1 MGENLIGENLMDEDP
16 MGDPVAFLQALI
28 RAQRQG
34 EAAVQQRVADAAR
47 RLGCTVERVRYRPS
61 EVPMVAEFASVQAI
75 DAGERESVVATFK
88 GRGGGRSVI
97 FFAHPDGEPVAAI
110 ERWRHDPFAGV
121 IEGGRLHGWGVA
133 DDLAGVATLVQ
144 GLQAVLE
151 TGMAPLGDVI
161 LASTPSKRHARGV
174 SALLHGG
181 LRADAAVYLHPAES
195 GAGMREIKAF
205 ASGLVEFR
213 VTVDGRAPDTSEISH
228 AAFAHRAVNPID
240 KIWLIHR
247 ALQALDARRGET
259 VRHPALQQ
267 AIGRSTNLVV
277 SHVAAGSSDAFA
289 RIAPGAVLAGSLSF
303 PPPETLADV
312 QSAIEAA
319 VRGAAAE
326 DAWLRDHPPRLA
338 FVSGVSGAEVSPE
351 HPLYRVVADA
361 VRRVTGQAPHVNP
374 LHTSSDIRNPIVQAG
389 IPTVGL
395 GPFGGDLTQNGLHDE
410 WVDVEDYR
418 RAVKVAAE
426 VIVGWCGVGWRRFRA

>member
-1 MGENLIGENLMDEDP
+1 MS
-16 MGDPVAFLQALI
+16 DPVAFLQELI
-28 RAQRQG
+28 RAQREG

-47 RLGCTVERVRYRPS
+47 RLGCAVERVRYRPGD
-61 EVPMVAEFASVQAI
+61 VPMVAEFASAQAI

-97 FFAHPDGEPVAAI
+97 FFAHPDGEPVAAT

-121 IEGGRLHGWGVA
+121 IEHGRLHGWGVA

-151 TGMAPLGDVI
+151 TGKVPLGDVI

-195 GAGMREIKAF
+195 GVGMREIKAF

-213 VTVDGRAPDTSEISH
+213 VIVDGRAPDTNEISH
-228 AAFAHRAVNPID
+228 AAFAHRAINPLD
-240 KIWLIHR
+240 KIWLVHR
-247 ALQALDARRGET
+247 ALQALDARRGEA

-267 AIGRSTNLVV
+267 AIGRSTNLLV
-277 SHVAAGSSDAFA
+277 SHIAAGSSDVFA
-289 RIAPGAVLAGSLSF
+289 RIAACAVLAGSLSF
-303 PPPETLADV
+303 PPPETLAEI
-312 QSAIEAA
+312 QGAIEAA
-319 VRGAAAE
+319 VRSAAAG
-326 DAWLRDHPPRLA
+326 DDWLRDYPPRLE
-338 FVSGVSGAEVSPE
+338 FVSGVTGAEVSPDD
-351 HPLYRVVADA
+351 PLYRVVADA
-361 VRRVTGQAPHVNP
+361 VLRVTGQAPHVNP
-374 LHTSSDIRNPIVQAG
+374 LHTSSDIRNPILQAG

-395 GPFGGDLTQNGLHDE
+395 GPLGGDLTQNGLHDE

-426 VIVGWCGVGWRRFRA
+426 VIVGWCGVI